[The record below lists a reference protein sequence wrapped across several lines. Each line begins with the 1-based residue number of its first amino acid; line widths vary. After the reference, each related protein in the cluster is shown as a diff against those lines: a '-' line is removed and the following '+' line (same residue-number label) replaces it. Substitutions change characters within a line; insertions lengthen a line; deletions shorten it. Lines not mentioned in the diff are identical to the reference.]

1 MCQQGHAI
9 SLLIPEVWARMQF
22 RAMWTRDNII
32 KSDWYK
38 ERLTTFQDKEATRL
52 ARGVEYLESFV
63 RSRSH

>member
-1 MCQQGHAI
+1 
-9 SLLIPEVWARMQF
+9 MQF